1 MFEGP
6 LPELTDSEP
15 EPDIEV
21 DGELQRG
28 KIERDA
34 DLDPLLE
41 EDVSDGL
48 LQDEPWTLIRDENR
62 AHCNTRLCKSPEGSA
77 WTVLKA
83 PRSAVRLAASDALV
97 EAIEFR
103 EKADHQRKTLRA
115 IKENSKL
122 YTVGPMDFCGH
133 AKASQHGRGWLIS
146 PCHWH
151 SSLTDNEQRR
161 AYQSWQTIGTW
172 KRGMQKLSKKAM
184 RARIALQNKVRKDLK
199 GSWRAARPMTEKD
212 VVLEVRRQT
221 AAKLAKQRAK
231 NLKAT
236 KTSGLRAIKQS
247 STQVSDTF
255 RSQRLNNLG
264 GNPEGR
270 LRLKSLAT
278 KLLGIRRRA
287 HSRR

>member
-1 MFEGP
+1 M
-6 LPELTDSEP
+6 
-15 EPDIEV
+15 
-21 DGELQRG
+21 
-28 KIERDA
+28 
-34 DLDPLLE
+34 
-41 EDVSDGL
+41 
-48 LQDEPWTLIRDENR
+48 
-62 AHCNTRLCKSPEGSA
+62 
-77 WTVLKA
+77 
-83 PRSAVRLAASDALV
+83 AS
-97 EAIEFR
+97 F
-103 EKADHQRKTLRA
+103 
-115 IKENSKL
+115 
-122 YTVGPMDFCGH
+122 GPMDFCGH

-184 RARIALQNKVRKDLK
+184 RARNALQNKVRKDLK